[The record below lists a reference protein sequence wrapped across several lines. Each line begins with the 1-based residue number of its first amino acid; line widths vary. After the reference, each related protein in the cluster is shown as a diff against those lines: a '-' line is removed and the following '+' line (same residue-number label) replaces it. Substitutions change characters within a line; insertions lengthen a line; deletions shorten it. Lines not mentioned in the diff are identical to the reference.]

1 MSEFQPNLFSQQQQ
15 MDSPQ
20 QIPHSFQSNMNFQ
33 NMGMIKQMS
42 QNQNSNQ
49 SPLFQFQQQQQIFN
63 PNSILNLNNSN
74 NMNQNINL
82 NINQPSANITQNQ
95 NINTINN
102 INNLNPNV
110 NNPNINLSNSEQ
122 NQAQKMNMI
131 NKNQINLDMNKQLSP
146 QEIHQ
151 NNKNI
156 NYNNSNIPK
165 SQNSISSEEPQETP
179 KTKLENKFS
188 FLYRIDDN
196 NQHQTQKQ
204 VMDKEKYEVQVKKI
218 AEFDTIEDF
227 WGIFQHLRKP
237 DSCKPGIEFFMFKEP
252 IKPLW
257 EDENNKN
264 GGRFSI
270 KLKQGYTTIIWEEM
284 IFTLIGGILPKEVK
298 DEINGIVVTS
308 KKEFNTLQ
316 IWFKT
321 FDSKIT
327 KEIETCIRDILVI
340 PDEVKLEP
348 KQFNVNV
355 NNTNNINN
363 NNNNNNTKKEYGN
376 YNNNNNSNKNN
387 NRNNNKQG
395 GFRERGHYNNNNNYY
410 YEEGYDDYYNKDY
423 KKNKYQS
430 RKNKK

>member
-49 SPLFQFQQQQQIFN
+49 SPLFQFQQQQEIFN

-270 KLKQGYTTIIWEEM
+270 KLKRGYTTIIWEEM
-284 IFTLIGGILPKEVK
+284 IFVLIGGILPKEMK
-298 DEINGIVVTS
+298 DEINGIVVS
-308 KKEFNTLQ
+308 SRKDFNTLQ
-316 IWFKT
+316 IWFKNY
-321 FDSKIT
+321 DSKIVDDL
-327 KEIETCIRDILVI
+327 EQCIRDILVI
-340 PDEVKLEP
+340 PSDVILEK
-348 KQFNVNV
+348 KQFNKSSS
-355 NNTNNINN
+355 
-363 NNNNNNTKKEYGN
+363 KKEYGN
-376 YNNNNNSNKNN
+376 SNNNNNKNN
-387 NRNNNKQG
+387 KSG
-395 GFRERGHYNNNNNYY
+395 GFYSRGYNNNNNYY
-410 YEEGYDDYYNKDY
+410 DNSYGNYKEH
-423 KKNKYQS
+423 KKNKFNS
-430 RKNKK
+430 HKNRK

>member
-270 KLKQGYTTIIWEEM
+270 KLKRGYTTIIWEEM
-284 IFTLIGGILPKEVK
+284 IFVLIGGILPKEMK
-298 DEINGIVVTS
+298 DEINGIVVS
-308 KKEFNTLQ
+308 SRKDFNTLQ
-316 IWFKT
+316 IWFKNY
-321 FDSKIT
+321 DSKIVDDL
-327 KEIETCIRDILVI
+327 EQCIRDILVI
-340 PDEVKLEP
+340 PSDVILEK
-348 KQFNVNV
+348 KQFNKSSS
-355 NNTNNINN
+355 
-363 NNNNNNTKKEYGN
+363 KKEYGN
-376 YNNNNNSNKNN
+376 SNNNNNKNN
-387 NRNNNKQG
+387 KSG
-395 GFRERGHYNNNNNYY
+395 GFYSRGYNNNNNNYY
-410 YEEGYDDYYNKDY
+410 DNSYGNYKEH
-423 KKNKYQS
+423 KKNKFNS
-430 RKNKK
+430 HKNRK

>member
-63 PNSILNLNNSN
+63 PNSSLNLNNSN

-82 NINQPSANITQNQ
+82 NINQPSANFTQNQ

-270 KLKQGYTTIIWEEM
+270 KLKRGYTTIIWEEM
-284 IFTLIGGILPKEVK
+284 IFVLIGGILPKEMK
-298 DEINGIVVTS
+298 DEINGIVVS
-308 KKEFNTLQ
+308 SRKDFNTLQ
-316 IWFKT
+316 IWFKNY
-321 FDSKIT
+321 DSKIVDDL
-327 KEIETCIRDILVI
+327 EQCIRDILVI
-340 PDEVKLEP
+340 PSDVILEK
-348 KQFNVNV
+348 KQFNKSSS
-355 NNTNNINN
+355 
-363 NNNNNNTKKEYGN
+363 KKEYGN
-376 YNNNNNSNKNN
+376 SNNNNNKNN
-387 NRNNNKQG
+387 KSG
-395 GFRERGHYNNNNNYY
+395 GFYSRGYNNNNNYY
-410 YEEGYDDYYNKDY
+410 DNSYGNYKEH
-423 KKNKYQS
+423 KKNKFNS
-430 RKNKK
+430 HKNRK